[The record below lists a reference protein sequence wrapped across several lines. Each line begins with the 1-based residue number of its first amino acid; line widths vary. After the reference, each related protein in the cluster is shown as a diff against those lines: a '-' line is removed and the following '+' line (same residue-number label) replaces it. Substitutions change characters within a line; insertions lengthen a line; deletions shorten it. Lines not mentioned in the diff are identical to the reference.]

1 MSEQTRPDSSQTRA
15 ALTIAGS
22 DSGGGAGIQAD
33 LKTFAAL
40 GVYGTSAITAI
51 TAQNTVTVT
60 DVLALPPAIVV
71 AQIDAVADDLPV
83 HAVKIGMLA
92 TADIA
97 AAVAAAL
104 RRRALPHVVLDTVM
118 VAKGG
123 ASLLDA
129 AAVAAVREAL
139 FPLADVITA
148 NGPEAAALTELPVDS
163 VAQARRAAERLVALG
178 AKAAIV
184 KGGHLRGP
192 AVDVLYDGTAFTE
205 LRAERI
211 DTPHTH
217 GTGCTFASAIAA
229 RLALGDGLADAV
241 RFAKSY
247 VTEAIRRAPGLGHGH
262 GPLEHFV
269 EPGLRSE
276 APTRR

>member
-51 TAQNTVTVT
+51 TAQNTFTVT